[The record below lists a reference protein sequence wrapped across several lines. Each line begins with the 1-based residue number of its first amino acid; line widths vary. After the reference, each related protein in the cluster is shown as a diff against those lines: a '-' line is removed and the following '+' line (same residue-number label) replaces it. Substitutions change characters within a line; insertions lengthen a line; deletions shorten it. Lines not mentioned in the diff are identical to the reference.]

1 MKRYMYVNTSLK
13 KKSTC
18 KQMRVSIPRREGSM
32 RTKLGL
38 TKRVEKGTDSFN
50 VKMRN
55 GTLVGVNL
63 RSWHFKN
70 FSFLNVTS
78 TCILNLCIAELFWVN
93 EFEWDGIPP
102 PHPPCKKAG
111 YIPVHYTLAW
121 SSDRLHLHST
131 TILWAL
137 RCHGWPIVKV
147 PLWSKS

>member
-1 MKRYMYVNTSLK
+1 MNTSLK

-63 RSWHFKN
+63 RS
-70 FSFLNVTS
+70 
-78 TCILNLCIAELFWVN
+78 
-93 EFEWDGIPP
+93 
-102 PHPPCKKAG
+102 
-111 YIPVHYTLAW
+111 
-121 SSDRLHLHST
+121 
-131 TILWAL
+131 
-137 RCHGWPIVKV
+137 
-147 PLWSKS
+147 